1 MKVGV
6 LGAGAIGCYV
16 GGKLAA
22 KGDDVVLVGRAKL
35 ATELEEHGLV
45 VEEIGG
51 AREMIAKDKYTVT
64 TTSDALVDR
73 DVILVCVKSAQSAEV
88 AKDLAR
94 VGIKKGAYVIS
105 MQNGVR
111 NADVIRENL
120 PGHDDQVLGGIV
132 GFNVVTP
139 ANSKGVFRRATSG
152 PLVIEQPSAMRPKVL
167 DDLGIHLR
175 DAGFETHLV
184 TDIRG
189 QQWSKLVMNLN
200 NAVGALTDA
209 PTRELIFDKRYRRIV
224 RLVMLEALEVMQ
236 AAGVRPAKLGAIPVK
251 MFPVVLALPSPLL
264 KMVARVQVQIDPEAR
279 SSMWEDLARRRPTEI
294 DFLNGEI
301 VRLAKSCGRR
311 APVSERIVELI
322 REAETKNEGS
332 PKIGADVLFED
343 LEGRAS
349 IGR

>member
-1 MKVGV
+1 MNVGV
-6 LGAGAIGCYV
+6 VGAGAIGCFV

-22 KGDDVVLVGRAKL
+22 RGHDVVLVGRQRLCDEL
-35 ATELEEHGLV
+35 AENDLV

-51 AREMIAKDKYTVT
+51 ARETIPRSKYTVT
-64 TTSDALVDR
+64 TKTDALVDR
-73 DVILVCVKSAQSAEV
+73 DIILVCVKSAQTAEV

-94 VGIKKGAYVIS
+94 IGIAKTAFVIS

-111 NADVIRENL
+111 NADVIREHL
-120 PGHDDQVLGGIV
+120 SGHDDRVLGGIV

-139 ANSKGVFRRATSG
+139 ASTKGLFRRGTSG
-152 PLVIEQPSAMRPKVL
+152 PLVIEQPGANRPKLL

-189 QQWSKLVMNLN
+189 QQWSKLIMNLN

-209 PTRELIFDKRYRRIV
+209 PTRALIFEKRYRRIV
-224 RLVMLEALEVMQ
+224 RLVMLEALEVMD

-251 MFPVVLALPSPLL
+251 MFPIVLSLPSPLL
-264 KMVARVQVQIDPEAR
+264 RVVARVQVQIDPEAR

-294 DFLNGEI
+294 DYLNGEI
-301 VRLAKSCGRR
+301 VRLAQSVGRR
-311 APVSERIVELI
+311 APVNERIVELI
-322 REAETKNEGS
+322 REAEAKNEGS
-332 PKIGADVLFED
+332 PKLGADALFDD
-343 LEGRAS
+343 LTR
-349 IGR
+349 RR

>member
-6 LGAGAIGCYV
+6 LGAGAIGCFV

-22 KGDDVVLVGRAKL
+22 SGDSVVLVGREKL
-35 ATELEEHGLV
+35 KTELEEHGLV
-45 VEEIGG
+45 IEEIGG
-51 AREMIAKDKYTVT
+51 AKQTVARDTYAVT
-64 TTSDALVDR
+64 TTSDALTDC

-88 AKDLAR
+88 AEDLAR
-94 VGIKKGAYVIS
+94 IGIKKGAFVIS

-111 NADVIRENL
+111 NADVIREHL
-120 PGHDDQVLGGIV
+120 PGHDEQVLGGIV

-139 ANSKGVFRRATSG
+139 ADSKGLFRRATSG
-152 PLVIEQPSAMRPKVL
+152 PLVIEQPGATRPKLL

-200 NAVGALTDA
+200 NAIGALTDA
-209 PTRELIFDKRYRRIV
+209 PTRELIFDKKYRRIV
-224 RLVMLEALEVMQ
+224 RLVMLEALEVMS
-236 AAGVRPAKLGAIPVK
+236 AAGVRPSKLGAIPVK
-251 MFPVVLALPSPLL
+251 MFPIMLALPSPLL
-264 KMVARVQVQIDPEAR
+264 RAVARVQVQIDPEAR
-279 SSMWEDLARRRPTEI
+279 SSMWEDLARRRLTEI

-322 REAETKNEGS
+322 REAEKKNEGS
-332 PKIGADVLFED
+332 PKIGADALFED
-343 LEGRAS
+343 LQSRAS
-349 IGR
+349 IVR

>member
-6 LGAGAIGCYV
+6 LGAGAIGCFV
-16 GGKLAA
+16 GGKLAL
-22 KGDDVVLVGRAKL
+22 KGHDVVLVGRQRLCDEL
-35 ATELEEHGLV
+35 AEHGLA
-45 VEEIGG
+45 VEEIGA
-51 AREMIAKDKYTVT
+51 ARVTVPADRYSAT
-64 TTSDALVDR
+64 TKIEALVDC
-73 DVILVCVKSAQSAEV
+73 DIVLVCVKSAQTAEV

-94 VGIKKGAYVIS
+94 VGIAKTAYVVS

-120 PGHDDQVLGGIV
+120 PGHDEQVLGGIV

-139 ANSKGVFRRATSG
+139 ASTKGLFRRGTSG
-152 PLVIEQPSAMRPKVL
+152 PIVIEQPGAARPKLL

-175 DAGFETHLV
+175 NAGFETHLV

-189 QQWSKLVMNLN
+189 QQWSKLIMNLN

-209 PTRELIFDKRYRRIV
+209 PTRELIFEKKYRRIV
-224 RLVMLEALEVMQ
+224 RLVMLEALEVMG

-264 KMVARVQVQIDPEAR
+264 RVVARVQVKIDPEAR

-294 DFLNGEI
+294 DYLNGEI
-301 VRLAKSCGRR
+301 VRLAKSVGKR
-311 APVSERIVELI
+311 APVNERIVELV
-322 REAETKNEGS
+322 REAEKKNEGS
-332 PKIGADVLFED
+332 PKIGADALFED
-343 LEGRAS
+343 LTR
-349 IGR
+349 RR